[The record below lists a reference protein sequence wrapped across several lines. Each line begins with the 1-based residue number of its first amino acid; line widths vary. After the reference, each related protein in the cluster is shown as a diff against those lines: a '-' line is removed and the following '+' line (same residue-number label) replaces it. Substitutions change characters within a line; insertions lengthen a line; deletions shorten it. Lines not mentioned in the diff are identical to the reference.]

1 LCLSQFPRATTTTH
15 EYLIGLSISSYKSTS
30 RLFSVSGGLIFLNK
44 MENVYGIGVANRYA
58 LFIDEEEG
66 EDNMLAPAA
75 TTEPEKKEKK
85 TSNKKEIVKK
95 EDDKE
100 NQRTNPRYEGKRVLD
115 ARRAQDGPREERNN
129 RMNQD
134 QGPRRDVDDD
144 NRGGRGRGGRG
155 GRGMGRGRGD
165 GAPRGGRDG
174 RGGRREFE
182 RKSGD
187 SRTGVKAEDKRG
199 GGGKGNWGTMDDEMK
214 AKEGDET
221 AVNTSQ
227 EETEAR
233 EGGEEDK
240 KEGEDEVTKEEEE
253 PKQLTLDEWKAL
265 QTKKDQPKFNL
276 RKAGEGSDLDPKWKK
291 AAAYKKE
298 KDHEDE
304 DDEEE
309 ENYVYLQRSNR
320 TKHLDINIQ
329 FADQQ
334 QTSRGGGRGRGRG
347 GRGGRGEGR
356 GGRGGGRG
364 EGRGGGEGRGD
375 APPRRGGSR
384 GGRGSQQY
392 SLDDQAAFP
401 ALG

>member
-1 LCLSQFPRATTTTH
+1 
-15 EYLIGLSISSYKSTS
+15 
-30 RLFSVSGGLIFLNK
+30 
-44 MENVYGIGVANRYA
+44 
-58 LFIDEEEG
+58 
-66 EDNMLAPAA
+66 
-75 TTEPEKKEKK
+75 
-85 TSNKKEIVKK
+85 
-95 EDDKE
+95 
-100 NQRTNPRYEGKRVLD
+100 
-115 ARRAQDGPREERNN
+115 
-129 RMNQD
+129 
-134 QGPRRDVDDD
+134 
-144 NRGGRGRGGRG
+144 
-155 GRGMGRGRGD
+155 MG
-165 GAPRGGRDG
+165 
-174 RGGRREFE
+174 
-182 RKSGD
+182 
-187 SRTGVKAEDKRG
+187 
-199 GGGKGNWGTMDDEMK
+199 

-298 KDHEDE
+298 KDHEDD

-334 QTSRGGGRGRGRG
+334 QTS
-347 GRGGRGEGR
+347 
-356 GGRGGGRG
+356 
-364 EGRGGGEGRGD
+364 
-375 APPRRGGSR
+375 
-384 GGRGSQQY
+384 
-392 SLDDQAAFP
+392 
-401 ALG
+401 